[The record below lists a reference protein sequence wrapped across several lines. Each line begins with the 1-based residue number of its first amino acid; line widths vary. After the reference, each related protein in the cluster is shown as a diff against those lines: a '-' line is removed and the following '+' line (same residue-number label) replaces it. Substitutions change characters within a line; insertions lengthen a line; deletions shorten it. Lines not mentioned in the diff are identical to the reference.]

1 MSSHE
6 NHIFNIIFSG
16 SLHLQPKR
24 LDSSMKLKKILDS
37 SALYVMSQTKVQ
49 AFVLRA
55 NELEHRR
62 MWCSLCKISL
72 T

>member
-6 NHIFNIIFSG
+6 NYIFNIIFSG

-24 LDSSMKLKKILDS
+24 LNSSMKLKKILDS
-37 SALYVMSQTKVQ
+37 SALQLMSETKVQ

-55 NELEHRR
+55 N
-62 MWCSLCKISL
+62 
-72 T
+72 